1 MGGLV
6 AQLLWRRHPERISR
20 LVLCASSRNFLG
32 TPAERMVS
40 LFAPAVTAAAR
51 MNPLLFSL
59 GAGMMASSLVNGLD
73 GEQRQFALTEM
84 NRTSVTTVTAALVA
98 VSNFTSHDWIG
109 QIDVPVSALATT
121 RDTTVPPAR
130 QRRLAEAIPHATVFT
145 VEGDHGVC
153 INDPARFSAKL
164 LEACLGAQT
173 AHRLSRSAVD
183 EMPGEP
189 EPLHR
194 SNSTTSPQSRG
205 PFRRR
210 PYNQRSSRRANRGC
224 TNQVISAV
232 VAITMNATRGNQPQT
247 RCDTGCRTRLRHNLQ
262 HENDS
267 GRDDEHL
274 PPRWRGRGAPRQ
286 LEPRLEPGDMMDL
299 RRRHHLLP
307 LGKQLRSDRRR
318 LPVSESRCRAEPV
331 DNVPVVADVTRSQQ
345 TGAEE
350 TVEFRCGPGQ
360 FLGPVL
366 ELDLHP
372 RGGPAAQP
380 GQ

>member
-1 MGGLV
+1 MRCDAAATRHETVRLPDGGSVAYRDFRGPPGAETVLLLHGIGMTADLNWGGSFALLRQRFRVVAPDLRGHGRSGSPSQSFRLEDCADDVMALGDALCIERFIAVGYSMGGLV

-109 QIDVPVSALATT
+109 QIDVPVSVLVTT

-153 INDPARFSAKL
+153 INDPARFGTKL
-164 LEACLGAQT
+164 LEACVGAQT
-173 AHRLSRSAVD
+173 A
-183 EMPGEP
+183 
-189 EPLHR
+189 
-194 SNSTTSPQSRG
+194 
-205 PFRRR
+205 
-210 PYNQRSSRRANRGC
+210 SS
-224 TNQVISAV
+224 
-232 VAITMNATRGNQPQT
+232 
-247 RCDTGCRTRLRHNLQ
+247 D
-262 HENDS
+262 
-267 GRDDEHL
+267 
-274 PPRWRGRGAPRQ
+274 
-286 LEPRLEPGDMMDL
+286 
-299 RRRHHLLP
+299 
-307 LGKQLRSDRRR
+307 
-318 LPVSESRCRAEPV
+318 
-331 DNVPVVADVTRSQQ
+331 
-345 TGAEE
+345 
-350 TVEFRCGPGQ
+350 
-360 FLGPVL
+360 
-366 ELDLHP
+366 
-372 RGGPAAQP
+372 
-380 GQ
+380 